1 MINCIKLAG
10 KDAGAPRGSWHVSLG
25 VLAALFLPVLN
36 SGAAFAIPAAEKLLP
51 DDTLVMVTVPDF
63 GKLREIY
70 GKLPQSQL
78 WNDAAMKPFKDK
90 FLAKWKEEFVKPL
103 ERELQVRFDDYQGLL
118 EGQLTF
124 ALVQNATA
132 GKDEEPVGWLVLL
145 DTQTKGRQL
154 KNNLAELRK
163 KWVDAG
169 RTMRTE
175 KIRGLDFSVLSLS
188 SNDVPKTLRKLF
200 PQTPAAQE
208 SGVEGESKKASSR
221 DELVIGQVDSVL
233 LAGSSTKVV
242 EKVAIHLTGGAMPA
256 LGELAA
262 YEANHLALFREAP
275 VYGWMNMKAL
285 VEMLTRKS
293 PEKKEPDAPDPLPT
307 IKADQLLAA
316 TGLAGVKTLAFN
328 VQSSNEGLFFRLFLG
343 VPEASRRG
351 LLKLLAGEP
360 KEHSPPPFVPADAVE
375 FQRWRLDGQKAWAA
389 FDEMITQL
397 RPQTH
402 GTIAFILDT
411 ANANTKLKDPSF
423 DIRRDL
429 IGNLGDDMIS
439 YEKAPRGNSP
449 AERDFPP
456 SLFLLGSPNAEVLAS
471 SLKSIFA
478 VTSQEGG
485 TPAEREF
492 LGRKILSVPK
502 PNLPLGLGEDPKP
515 GPPRTLSYAASRG
528 YVAMSTDPA
537 MLEEYLRSAESQA
550 KTLRET
556 PGLAEAA
563 QKVTGPGTGLFGYK
577 NQTEAMRVEFEAL
590 KQDSGAVTNAIG
602 LNPVVG
608 SLGVST
614 PQMNLKGWMDF
625 SLLPAYDKIAKY
637 FHFTVYGV
645 SASVDG
651 LTFKWFAPTPP
662 ALKGDQGAITAR

>member
-221 DELVIGQVDSVL
+221 DELVIGQGDSVL
-233 LAGSSTKVV
+233 LAGSSTKGG
-242 EKVAIHLTGGAMPA
+242 EKGTRCARPVANNQGGSAFGRDRPGRCEDARFQRAELQRGPVFPA
-256 LGELAA
+256 LSGCSGSQPPGSAQAPGRGAQGAQSAPLCARRRRRIPALAA
-262 YEANHLALFREAP
+262 RRP
-275 VYGWMNMKAL
+275 
-285 VEMLTRKS
+285 
-293 PEKKEPDAPDPLPT
+293 
-307 IKADQLLAA
+307 
-316 TGLAGVKTLAFN
+316 
-328 VQSSNEGLFFRLFLG
+328 EGLGRL
-343 VPEASRRG
+343 
-351 LLKLLAGEP
+351 
-360 KEHSPPPFVPADAVE
+360 
-375 FQRWRLDGQKAWAA
+375 
-389 FDEMITQL
+389 
-397 RPQTH
+397 
-402 GTIAFILDT
+402 
-411 ANANTKLKDPSF
+411 
-423 DIRRDL
+423 
-429 IGNLGDDMIS
+429 
-439 YEKAPRGNSP
+439 
-449 AERDFPP
+449 
-456 SLFLLGSPNAEVLAS
+456 
-471 SLKSIFA
+471 
-478 VTSQEGG
+478 
-485 TPAEREF
+485 
-492 LGRKILSVPK
+492 
-502 PNLPLGLGEDPKP
+502 
-515 GPPRTLSYAASRG
+515 
-528 YVAMSTDPA
+528 
-537 MLEEYLRSAESQA
+537 
-550 KTLRET
+550 
-556 PGLAEAA
+556 
-563 QKVTGPGTGLFGYK
+563 
-577 NQTEAMRVEFEAL
+577 
-590 KQDSGAVTNAIG
+590 
-602 LNPVVG
+602 
-608 SLGVST
+608 
-614 PQMNLKGWMDF
+614 
-625 SLLPAYDKIAKY
+625 
-637 FHFTVYGV
+637 
-645 SASVDG
+645 
-651 LTFKWFAPTPP
+651 
-662 ALKGDQGAITAR
+662 